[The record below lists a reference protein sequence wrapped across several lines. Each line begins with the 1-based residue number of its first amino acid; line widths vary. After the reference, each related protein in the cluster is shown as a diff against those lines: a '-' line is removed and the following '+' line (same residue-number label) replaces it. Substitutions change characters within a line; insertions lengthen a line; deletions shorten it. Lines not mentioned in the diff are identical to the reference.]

1 MGAGFSAGASAPA
14 AVVADFDRVGEGG
27 GDMVGGDDLGGRARG
42 HGVAVGDEQ
51 GVGGGARKFLE
62 VMGDQD
68 RGDLGV

>member
-1 MGAGFSAGASAPA
+1 
-14 AVVADFDRVGEGG
+14 
-27 GDMVGGDDLGGRARG
+27 MVGGDDLGGRARG

-68 RGDLGV
+68 RGDLGVGVIEGVDGGEQLFAGGQVEPGGGFVQE